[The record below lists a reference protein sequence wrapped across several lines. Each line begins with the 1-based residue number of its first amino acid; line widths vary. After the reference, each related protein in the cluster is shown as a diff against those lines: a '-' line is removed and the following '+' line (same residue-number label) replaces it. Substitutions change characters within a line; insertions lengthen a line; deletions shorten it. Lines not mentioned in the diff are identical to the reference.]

1 MLKEYN
7 DFDRRPDVLEKFD
20 KVLACYSATAVFA
33 DVQYRLGV
41 MDSGIKPPFRAKVT
55 GQAIVIDGGSS
66 TRYPYAQA

>member
-33 DVQYRLGV
+33 DAYLC
-41 MDSGIKPPFRAKVT
+41 
-55 GQAIVIDGGSS
+55 
-66 TRYPYAQA
+66 